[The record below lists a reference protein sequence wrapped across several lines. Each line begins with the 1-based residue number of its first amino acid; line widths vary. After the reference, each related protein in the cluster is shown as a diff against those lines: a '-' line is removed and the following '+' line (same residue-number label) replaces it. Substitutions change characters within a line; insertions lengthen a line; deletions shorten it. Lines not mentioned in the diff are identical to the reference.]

1 MIGTNN
7 KSKQGNEMYDL
18 ILKSGRVIDPEQGID
33 RICDVA
39 FKAGLVAAVGPD
51 LGNQA
56 TALHDVAGRIVT
68 PGLIDMHTHVYWGA
82 TALGVDAETVAKRS
96 GTTTFVDA
104 GSAGAGNFAG
114 LRKFIAEPATPRILA
129 YLNISFPGIFG
140 FSKSVMVGECE
151 DLRLLDSRECLAVAQ
166 DNLDLI
172 VGIKARVGARAGGNS
187 GLVPLLL
194 AIEVAEELNLP
205 VMAHIDFPPPGRKE
219 VLEALRPGDVLT
231 HCFRPFPN
239 APVTRGNRVRAD
251 IIEARER
258 GIIFDIGHGF
268 GGFAFKSARAMLAEG
283 IMPDVISSDVHVL
296 CCDGPAFDVLAV
308 MSKFMALGMP
318 LLEVIRATT
327 QNAARSLRRPELG
340 SLKPGTPGDATVLEL
355 RSGQF
360 EHVDVS
366 NEVIVA
372 DNRLFNRGMVIGGK
386 WWREGSGS

>member
-1 MIGTNN
+1 
-7 KSKQGNEMYDL
+7 MYDL
-18 ILKSGRVIDPEQGID
+18 ILKGGRVIDPEQGID
-33 RICDVA
+33 RVCDVA
-39 FKAGLVAAVGPD
+39 FEGGLIAAIGAD
-51 LGNQA
+51 LGHQA
-56 TALHDVAGRIVT
+56 RETRDVSGRIVT
-68 PGLIDMHTHVYWGA
+68 PGLIDMHSHVYWGA
-82 TALGVDAETVAKRS
+82 TSLSVDAETVAKRS

-114 LRKFIAEPATPRILA
+114 LRKFIVEPSTPRILA

-140 FSKSVMVGECE
+140 FSKNVMVGECE
-151 DLRLLDSRECLAVAQ
+151 DLRLLDSRECLALAK

-187 GLVPLLL
+187 GLAPLLL

-239 APVTRGNRVRAD
+239 APVTRGNQVRAD
-251 IIEARER
+251 IIEAHAR

-296 CCDGPAFDVLAV
+296 CCDGPAYDVLAV
-308 MSKFMALGMP
+308 MSKFLALGMP
-318 LLEVIRATT
+318 LVEVIRAAT
-327 QNAARSLRRPELG
+327 QNPARALLRPELG
-340 SLKPGTPGDATVLEL
+340 SLKPGTPGDATVLDL
-355 RSGQF
+355 RAGKF

-372 DNRLFNRGMVIGGK
+372 ESRLFSKGMVIGGK
-386 WWREGSGS
+386 WWAEGGEG